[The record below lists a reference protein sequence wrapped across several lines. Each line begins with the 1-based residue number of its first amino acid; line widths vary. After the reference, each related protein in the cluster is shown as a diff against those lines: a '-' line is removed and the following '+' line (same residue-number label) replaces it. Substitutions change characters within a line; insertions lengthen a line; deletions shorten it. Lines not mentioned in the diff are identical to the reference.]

1 MPIASI
7 ITPGTLSIR
16 AVMRSQSSTLPV
28 LFLNFTTL
36 SFTDRLLQGNSFK
49 YNGPS
54 QIVQTIAAAVSAQ
67 GAILNIVP
75 PSSNSS
81 WHLEFYGPSLECRD
95 LDGVRR
101 KRVLDNFADFYSQKA
116 ARTYGDQICGNE
128 RCLYVSWYQDLPFVN
143 IGSNYS
149 YNSGSISSA
158 SGNATIGIA
167 TMPGMVHVDDPCGD
181 FPSSLGASGGNQN
194 VSVNHL
200 ENPFGTFG
208 EGAATVQCQFFNSS
222 YNVDF
227 EYVNGKQSITI
238 EAPVKG
244 SDPPFKTFSSVQ
256 QVKVNATNHNQT
268 DSSDVAYDIGG
279 RCISTESGPFP
290 YPCEYDP
297 AQLRIISYQGVI
309 EAFANLLT
317 GNVTLPKMAPLV
329 KTTKVLSTA
338 LLNTKELAFLNDQ
351 NSYYLEGFGNGEDLQ
366 QALAAAGVAVSGI
379 AQGDNLTM
387 NHSLSSKLEEMF
399 RNYTVSLLSSE
410 LLRQVVSMY
419 L

>member
-16 AVMRSQSSTLPV
+16 GVMLNQSSTLPV
-28 LFLNFTTL
+28 PFLNFTNL
-36 SFTDRLLQGNSFK
+36 CFTDRLLTGENGFE

-67 GAILNIVP
+67 GAILSITP
-75 PSSNSS
+75 PSLNSS
-81 WHLEFYGPSLECRD
+81 WHLEFYGPSLKCTD

-101 KRVLDNFADFYSQKA
+101 KRILDNFADYYSQKA
-116 ARTYGDQICGNE
+116 ALDYGSTICTDQ

-143 IGSNYS
+143 QGSNYS
-149 YNSGSISSA
+149 YNSGSISSVN
-158 SGNATIGIA
+158 SNATIGIA
-167 TMPGMVHVDDPCGD
+167 TLPGIVHVDNTCED

-194 VSVNHL
+194 VSLNNL
-200 ENPFGTFG
+200 ENPFGEFG

-227 EYVNGKQSITI
+227 EYVNGRQSITI
-238 EAPVKG
+238 DAPVKG
-244 SDPPFKTFSSVQ
+244 SDPPFQTFSSVQ

-290 YPCEYDP
+290 VPCDYDP
-297 AQLRIISYQGVI
+297 AQLRIISYQGI
-309 EAFANLLT
+309 MEAFANLLA
-317 GNVTLPKMAPLV
+317 GNVTMPSIGPLA
-329 KTTKVLSTA
+329 KTTRVLSTA

-366 QALAAAGVAVSGI
+366 QALAEAGVAVSGI
-379 AQGDNLTM
+379 AQGDNSTM
-387 NHSLSSKLEEMF
+387 SHSLGSTLEEMF

-410 LLRQVVSMY
+410 LLR
-419 L
+419 